1 MCALWGVDFNALT
14 LINLI
19 AAIGLSIEFTGSCIS
34 MLKSLDY
41 FLFRSYGEDICTDNK
56 VNKKRKSHWDY
67 GSHGSCCYAWCCVYE
82 FTRHYLPSLGIRN
95 DFYFYARVDYQ
106 FFIGPNAPNRLNSKI
121 LKSTNYR
128 NFLLPNEFRYNFGWN
143 RSWVD
148 FHSSYIGILR
158 SQCKQ
163 SIAVWAATRGY

>member
-1 MCALWGVDFNALT
+1 MGCRFQCFDAYQSDRCYWIVYWVYRWVST
-14 LINLI
+14 LE
-19 AAIGLSIEFTGSCIS
+19 ATYHF
-34 MLKSLDY
+34 

-56 VNKKRKSHWDY
+56 INKKRKSHWDY
-67 GSHGSCCYAWCCVYE
+67 GSYGSCCYAWCCVYE

-95 DFYFYARVDYQ
+95 DFYFHLKVGYL
-106 FFIGPNAPNRLNSKI
+106 FFTSNRLNSKI

>member
-19 AAIGLSIEFTGSCIS
+19 AAIGLSIEFTGGFQRWKQLII
-34 MLKSLDY
+34 

-67 GSHGSCCYAWCCVYE
+67 GSYGSCCYAWCCVYE
-82 FTRHYLPSLGIRN
+82 FTGHYLPSLGIRN
-95 DFYFYARVDYQ
+95 DFYFHLKVGYL
-106 FFIGPNAPNRLNSKI
+106 FFASNRLNSKI